1 MAGVEIIPKSEIRTG
16 DRVCLLGERRSYEN
30 ARVVT
35 KLEGET
41 GVLVQEGD
49 RVRFVR
55 FEDID
60 VALRP
65 MLGGR

>member
-1 MAGVEIIPKSEIRTG
+1 MAGAEIIPKSEIRTG

-30 ARVVT
+30 GRVVT

-55 FEDID
+55 YEDID
-60 VALRP
+60 VALR
-65 MLGGR
+65 LVNSGQ

>member
-1 MAGVEIIPKSEIRTG
+1 MAGAEIIPKNEIRPG
-16 DRVCLLGERRSYEN
+16 DRGCLVGERRSYEN

-49 RVRFVR
+49 
-55 FEDID
+55 
-60 VALRP
+60 
-65 MLGGR
+65 